1 MYLQDCVEKHGSVLH
16 YYEKSELF
24 FLNHITIY
32 RFLIQPA
39 SGIIYTQPWA
49 SLDAEVRSKY
59 NFYVKAEDSE
69 GKYSLAEV
77 FVTVLDLNDHPPAF
91 NDNFLETTMVIGAP
105 VKIEVFVLSRFSKSD
120 KVKLESNVSTITSS
134 QAVDDDAE
142 VPNNVI
148 EYAIMKAEP
157 DNNIFDIN
165 ADTGEIVLKSYIK
178 SMAIIQNITKQRD
191 CTWSLVVQARDR
203 GQPSFSTTAVVKIDI
218 TEAVSCNKVD
228 EWHCATLSPRNSA
241 YIQLICIKHINI
253 TIKKLNNAVVTMST
267 YYGEKLIVS
276 SKHTFSINIFATC
289 RYINLQPFLITFMQN
304 ITRPTFCFCQNIF
317 VAS

>member
-1 MYLQDCVEKHGSVLH
+1 MT
-16 YYEKSELF
+16 F
-24 FLNHITIY
+24 RY
-32 RFLIQPA
+32 RFLIQPT

-59 NFYVKAEDSE
+59 NFYVKAEDAE

-105 VKIEVFVLSRFSKSD
+105 VKVEVLNPLLNKRKTEMIWGQGSLPILFF
-120 KVKLESNVSTITSS
+120 TIKH

-178 SMAIIQNITKQRD
+178 SMAIIQNITKQTD

-203 GQPSFSTTAVVKIDI
+203 GQPSFSTTAVVKIDV
-218 TEAVSCNKVD
+218 TEAVSS
-228 EWHCATLSPRNSA
+228 E
-241 YIQLICIKHINI
+241 
-253 TIKKLNNAVVTMST
+253 
-267 YYGEKLIVS
+267 
-276 SKHTFSINIFATC
+276 
-289 RYINLQPFLITFMQN
+289 
-304 ITRPTFCFCQNIF
+304 
-317 VAS
+317 

>member
-1 MYLQDCVEKHGSVLH
+1 M
-16 YYEKSELF
+16 
-24 FLNHITIY
+24 
-32 RFLIQPA
+32 
-39 SGIIYTQPWA
+39 
-49 SLDAEVRSKY
+49 RSKY
-59 NFYVKAEDSE
+59 NFYVKAEDGE

-105 VKIEVFVLSRFSKSD
+105 VKIEVLIPCKRKRKLHGGDVHHQYFFLFFLFFFSIKH
-120 KVKLESNVSTITSS
+120 

-178 SMAIIQNITKQRD
+178 SMAIIQNITKQTD

-218 TEAVSCNKVD
+218 TEAVSC
-228 EWHCATLSPRNSA
+228 
-241 YIQLICIKHINI
+241 
-253 TIKKLNNAVVTMST
+253 
-267 YYGEKLIVS
+267 
-276 SKHTFSINIFATC
+276 
-289 RYINLQPFLITFMQN
+289 
-304 ITRPTFCFCQNIF
+304 
-317 VAS
+317 